1 MAFFILPNL
10 TIYTSLSQDGA
21 KLFSDPASDPVSG
34 ARKAGS
40 EVANVSW
47 QTSSELMVRELRE
60 AAWQTSSELATG
72 AGDRTWQVSSEV
84 TDTWQVSSE
93 VIDTSHESFFNYA
106 L

>member
-1 MAFFILPNL
+1 MAFFILPDL

-47 QTSSELMVRELRE
+47 QTSSHGKRVQSWRPHMASELR
-60 AAWQTSSELATG
+60 AHGPRAPRGSMANELR
-72 AGDRTWQVSSEV
+72 AGDRMASELRQASSEV
-84 TDTWQVSSE
+84 TDT
-93 VIDTSHESFFNYA
+93 
-106 L
+106 

>member
-1 MAFFILPNL
+1 MAFFILPDL

-21 KLFSDPASDPVSG
+21 KLLSDPASDPVSG

-40 EVANVSW
+40 EVANVS
-47 QTSSELMVRELRE
+47 
-60 AAWQTSSELATG
+60 WQTSSELATG